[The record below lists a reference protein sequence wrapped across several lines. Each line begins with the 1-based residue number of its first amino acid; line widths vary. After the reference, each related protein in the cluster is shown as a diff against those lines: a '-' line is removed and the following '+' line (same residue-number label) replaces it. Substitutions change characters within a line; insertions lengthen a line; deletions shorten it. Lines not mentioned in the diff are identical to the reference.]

1 MDNAK
6 KVKSFQRGESLGGR
20 VHIIRSKTG
29 KTQAAFGESIGVKGN
44 TVAMYESGDR
54 APSNAVLE
62 LICTVYGADRVW
74 LETGAGEPFREK
86 TEDEKLAEVFG
97 GILAM
102 GAETPRAKLIVKIAQ
117 ASDEQISALLSLFG
131 S

>member
-1 MDNAK
+1 MNERIKHIRKTAG
-6 KVKSFQRGESLGGR
+6 KS
-20 VHIIRSKTG
+20 
-29 KTQAAFGESIGVKGN
+29 QAAFGETIGVKGN

-54 APSNAVLE
+54 VPSNAVLE
-62 LICTVYGADRVW
+62 LICTVYGADRIW
-74 LETGAGEPFREK
+74 LETGVGEPFREK